1 MQIYI
6 ETETPDDKSIVL
18 EVEPSDTIDNV
29 KQKIQ
34 DKRGIAADQQTLIW
48 SGATMA
54 DATTL
59 SDAGIGGESRLRLL
73 SGSGVTPYDFAQLTP
88 PTDGGSQ
95 LAFVLPGSWL
105 EQSVGELVPEATYRL
120 GFWAQGSVTW
130 LVEFINSSDAVSGS
144 ETDDVVAAPPGLTEF
159 TIDLIAPASGERALI
174 RFTAVGPTVLLDLAS
189 FMLVA
194 LPEPSTT
201 TSTTTTIPDQTAPTF
216 AG

>member
-1 MQIYI
+1 MQIYV
-6 ETETPDDKSIVL
+6 ETETLDDKSIVL
-18 EVEPSDTIDNV
+18 EVEPSDTVENV

-34 DKRGIAADQQTLIW
+34 DKAQVGSDQQTLIF
-48 SGATMA
+48 SGEQLV
-54 DATTL
+54 DGRTL
-59 SDAGIGGESRLRLL
+59 SDYEIIKNDTIALL
-73 SGSGVTPYDFAQLTP
+73 VGSGVTPYDFAQLSP

-105 EQSVGELVPEATYRL
+105 EQSVGEIVPGATYRL

-130 LVEFINSSDAVSGS
+130 LVEFTDSSDAVSGS
-144 ETDDVVAAPPGLTEF
+144 ETDDVIAAPPGLTEL

-174 RFTAVGPTVLLDLAS
+174 RFTALGPTVFLDLAS

-216 AG
+216 VG